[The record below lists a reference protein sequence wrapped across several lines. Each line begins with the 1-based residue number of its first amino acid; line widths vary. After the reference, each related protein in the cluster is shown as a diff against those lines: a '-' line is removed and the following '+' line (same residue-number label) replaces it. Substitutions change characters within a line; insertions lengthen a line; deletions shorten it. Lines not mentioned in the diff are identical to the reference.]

1 MADEVKKEV
10 GQDFEEYLKTKAVVK
25 EKEGEANL
33 TLNDLKGFYKSKGV
47 TESILDQFSGVQKEI
62 ETGLYRYGQEKV
74 LEKVKALKKDGKIKE
89 AAEASFK
96 IRMNIPNGV
105 QSFTATAS
113 RESANPQDRS
123 KVVTKYGVYR
133 EVIKVTR
140 AIDKDVVAD
149 YQDRLMKEL
158 Q

>member
-25 EKEGEANL
+25 DNEANL

-74 LEKVKALKKDGKIKE
+74 LEKVKALKKDGKTKE

-96 IRMNIPNGV
+96 VRMNIPNGV

-113 RESANPQDRS
+113 RESANPS
-123 KVVTKYGVYR
+123 
-133 EVIKVTR
+133 
-140 AIDKDVVAD
+140 
-149 YQDRLMKEL
+149 
-158 Q
+158 